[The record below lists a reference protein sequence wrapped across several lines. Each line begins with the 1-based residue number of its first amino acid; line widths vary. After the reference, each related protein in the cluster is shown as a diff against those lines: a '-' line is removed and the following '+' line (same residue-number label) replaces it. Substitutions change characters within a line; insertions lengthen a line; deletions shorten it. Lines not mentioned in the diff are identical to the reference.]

1 MGKRITE
8 DQEEAKKKTK
18 GRMTRKGTK
27 RRKGCRAKKRKVVEE
42 KNMKRYDYVLIIQS
56 RLFTVNSLYR
66 VSDVRNFITSVKLF
80 DFVDS
85 NAFL

>member
-1 MGKRITE
+1 MRKRITE
-8 DQEEAKKKTK
+8 DREEAKKETK

-42 KNMKRYDYVLIIQS
+42 KNVKRYDYVFITKS
-56 RLFTVNSLYR
+56 RLFIINDLYR
-66 VSDVRNFITSVKLF
+66 VFDVRNFITNVKLF
-80 DFVDS
+80 DFTDS

>member
-8 DQEEAKKKTK
+8 DREEAKKETK

-42 KNMKRYDYVLIIQS
+42 KNVKRYDYVLIIQS
-56 RLFTVNSLYR
+56 RLFTVNGLYR
-66 VSDVRNFITSVKLF
+66 VSDDRNFITNVKLF
-80 DFVDS
+80 DFADS